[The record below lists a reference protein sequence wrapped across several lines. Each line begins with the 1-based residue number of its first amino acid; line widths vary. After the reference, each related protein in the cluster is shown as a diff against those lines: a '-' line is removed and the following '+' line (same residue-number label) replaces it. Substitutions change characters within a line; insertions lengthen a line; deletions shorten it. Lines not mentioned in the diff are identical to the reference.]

1 MKPKIFVT
9 RLLPKPAMEKLE
21 EVFDVKINP
30 EDRVLSKQE
39 IITGTKWCDLLLC
52 LLTDTIDE
60 EILSANPKL
69 KGISNYAVGFNNIDV
84 KAAARRKIPVCNT
97 PGVLTDTTA
106 DMTWALIF
114 ANARRIVESDKFNRA
129 GKFKGWGPMFF
140 LGNDIFGKTLGII
153 GAGRIG
159 TAVAKRAIGFKMKV
173 LYSDNFPNKK
183 IEKSVNAEK
192 VKFEHLL
199 KKSDF
204 VSIHVPLLPETT
216 NMIGEKELKMMKK
229 TAFLIN
235 TSRGPIVDEKVLVK
249 ALKENWIAG
258 AGLDVYTNE
267 PEMTEGLAE
276 CKNAVLTPHTAS
288 ATIETRTKMG
298 ILAAENAIAMIKGIR
313 PKHIVNPEV
322 LKLFK
327 DDPEKNLIDNK

>member
-9 RLLPKPAMEKLE
+9 RLLPKQAMDKLE
-21 EVFDVKINP
+21 EVFEVKVNP
-30 EDRVLSKQE
+30 EDRVLSKSE
-39 IITGTKWCDLLLC
+39 IIDGTKWCDVLLC

-60 EILSANPKL
+60 EILFANPKL
-69 KGISNYAVGFNNIDV
+69 KGISNYAVGFNNTDV
-84 KAAARRKIPVCNT
+84 KAATRRKIPVCNT
-97 PGVLTDTTA
+97 PGVLTETTA

-129 GKFKGWGPMFF
+129 GKFKSWGPMFF

-159 TAVAKRAIGFKMKV
+159 TTVAKRAIGFNMKV
-173 LYSDNFPNKK
+173 LYSDNYPNKE
-183 IEKSVNAEK
+183 IERSVAAKK
-192 VKFEHLL
+192 VEIEYLL
-199 KKSDF
+199 KQSDF
-204 VSIHVPLLPETT
+204 VSIHVPLLPETI
-216 NMIGEKELKMMKK
+216 NLIGEKELKMMKK
-229 TAFLIN
+229 SAYLIN
-235 TSRGPIVDEKVLVK
+235 TSRGPVIDEKVLIK

-276 CKNAVLTPHTAS
+276 CENAVLTPHTAS

-298 ILAAENAIAMIKGIR
+298 ILAAENAIAIIQGKK

-322 LKLFK
+322 LK
-327 DDPEKNLIDNK
+327 P